1 MIPQHYPL
9 WAVFESLAQ
18 HEGLVIPAFCLVIGW
33 YAPGT
38 SPPVWR
44 PVMIDLADRDPTGSV
59 IGVQDERLVHYF
71 TDYDEAVG
79 LRKYLTRGGSE

>member
-1 MIPQHYPL
+1 VIPQRYPL

-33 YAPGT
+33 HEPKID
-38 SPPVWR
+38 PVVWR
-44 PVMIDLADRDPTGSV
+44 PVMIDLADRDPTGTV
-59 IGVQDERLVHYF
+59 VGVQDERLIHYF

-79 LRKYLTRGGSE
+79 LREILTRGGGE

>member
-1 MIPQHYPL
+1 
-9 WAVFESLAQ
+9 
-18 HEGLVIPAFCLVIGW
+18 VIGW
-33 YAPGT
+33 YEPGT

-44 PVMIDLADRDPTGSV
+44 PVMIDLADRDPTGAV

-79 LRKYLTRGGSE
+79 LRTYLTHGGSE